1 MPDGSGAVIIGGV
14 PQTWQAALAMLAES
28 LADRFRAD
36 QAERS
41 REIGA
46 LNQEVDDLRTLVTQL
61 TNRLGEADK
70 ARDELAGEVIA
81 LQCGAR
87 DMSDTVDQ
95 VAGQVQDVKRDVTA
109 AGEAH
114 AALVKARDE
123 LAGQVENQTRQVDEA
138 LADVRGLAQQAIKG
152 GEANAQALTAA
163 GESAA
168 RQAQTLQELQPLAGR
183 VDELAARV
191 DQYDQAAG
199 ETHQALADVRSL
211 ADQAVRGAE
220 TNGEAVAALTQR
232 VDRTDALQADHA
244 KVTAATDA
252 ACSSLRDQVDEIR
265 GAQGELV
272 QSVQKVAATAGEQV
286 DEIVKA
292 VTATS
297 TLRDQVDTTLRQ
309 VHATM
314 ANQAAGFL
322 IDQAGHL
329 VAIRNN
335 GEQVDLGQVVGA
347 NGRDGAAPIEL
358 VAVAQEGDQVRF
370 IMSDGKEHRSRLTQ
384 SPEPVTIPQ
393 EPKYNGHSVAD
404 MVTMR
409 ANGLTFEKIGQLCG
423 ITGQYAARLIKK
435 AGGNGGGNSGAK
447 QTKALRN

>member
-14 PQTWQAALAMLAES
+14 PQTWQSALAMLSES
-28 LADRFRAD
+28 IADRFRAD
-36 QAERS
+36 QDERS
-41 REIGA
+41 CEIGA
-46 LNQEVDDLRTLVTQL
+46 LHQEVDSLRSLVTQL
-61 TNRLGEADK
+61 TNRLGDADK
-70 ARDELAGEVIA
+70 ARDELAAQVTALTERVEAVNGVAAKVAGEVTN
-81 LQCGAR
+81 LQR
-87 DMSDTVDQ
+87 DI
-95 VAGQVQDVKRDVTA
+95 TA

-114 AALVKARDE
+114 AALVKAHDG
-123 LAGQVENQTRQVDEA
+123 LVDVVAKASHQVDEN
-138 LADVRGLAQQAIKG
+138 LADVRGVAQQAIRCG
-152 GEANAQALTAA
+152 EVNGEAFANLTKDVQAV
-163 GESAA
+163 
-168 RQAQTLQELQPLAGR
+168 QPLAGR
-183 VDELAARV
+183 VEQMSGRLDELVGDVQNLVQVR
-191 DQYDQAAG
+191 DD
-199 ETHQALADVRSL
+199 LADVRSL
-211 ADQAVRGAE
+211 AQQAVRGGE
-220 TNGEAVAALTQR
+220 VNSEAVEALTRR
-232 VDRTDALQADHA
+232 VDQTDALQADHVKA
-244 KVTAATDA
+244 TAATDA
-252 ACSSLRDQVDEIR
+252 ACSSLNDRVDEISTAH
-265 GAQGELV
+265 GALV
-272 QSVQKVAATAGEQV
+272 QNVQKVAITAGEQV

-335 GEQVDLGQVVGA
+335 GDQVDLGQVVGT
-347 NGRDGAAPIEL
+347 NGRDGAAPVEL
-358 VAVAQEGDQVRF
+358 VAVAQEGDHVRF
-370 IMSDGKEHRSRLTQ
+370 IMSDGKEHRSQIRLTQ
-384 SPEPVTIPQ
+384 APDPVTIPQ

-423 ITGQYAARLIKK
+423 ITGQYTARLIKK

>member
-28 LADRFRAD
+28 IADRFRAD
-36 QAERS
+36 QDERS

-46 LNQEVDDLRTLVTQL
+46 LHQEVDSLRSLVTQL
-61 TNRLGEADK
+61 TNRLGEADQV
-70 ARDELAGEVIA
+70 RDELAAQVTALTERVEAVGGVAAKAAGEVTN
-81 LQCGAR
+81 LQR
-87 DMSDTVDQ
+87 DI
-95 VAGQVQDVKRDVTA
+95 TA

-114 AALVKARDE
+114 ITLVKAHDG
-123 LAGQVENQTRQVDEA
+123 LADVVAKAAHQVDEN
-138 LADVRGLAQQAIKG
+138 LADVRGVAQQAIRCG
-152 GEANAQALTAA
+152 EVNGEAFANLAKDVQAV
-163 GESAA
+163 
-168 RQAQTLQELQPLAGR
+168 QPLAGR
-183 VDELAARV
+183 VEQMAGRLDELVGDVQNLVQVR
-191 DQYDQAAG
+191 DD
-199 ETHQALADVRSL
+199 LADVRSL
-211 ADQAVRGAE
+211 AQQAVRGGE
-220 TNGEAVAALTQR
+220 VNSEAVEALTRRADQ
-232 VDRTDALQADHA
+232 TDALQADHVKA
-244 KVTAATDA
+244 TAATDA
-252 ACSSLRDQVDEIR
+252 ACSSLNDQVDEICK
-265 GAQGELV
+265 AHDELV
-272 QSVQKVAATAGEQV
+272 QTVRKVADTAGEQV

-335 GEQVDLGQVVGA
+335 GDQVDLGPVVGT
-347 NGRDGAAPIEL
+347 NGRDGAAPVEL
-358 VAVAQEGDQVRF
+358 VAVVQEGDHVRF
-370 IMSDGKEHRSRLTQ
+370 IMSDGKEHRSQIRLTQ
-384 SPEPVTIPQ
+384 APDPVTIPQ

-447 QTKALRN
+447 QAKALRN